1 MATAGTIPGIEDAH
15 EILKKHKI
23 VIAGIGE
30 TDQGKIPNKSSFQ
43 FLSEAS
49 KLAIEDA
56 GIKKED
62 VDGVVTAF
70 SLVEQTFM
78 HCTTFADY
86 FGMKPRYF
94 SSIAIGGA
102 TAVWMVAE
110 AAMAIASGQAEV
122 VLCVRGDNTLS
133 GISSSGMV
141 ALIREMCHAEF
152 EFPYGLTTPGGY
164 ALAAQRYLH
173 DYNGKQEHLAAVA
186 VTMRKHAGLKPN
198 AMNKEPLTIE
208 EVVNS
213 RVIAAPLRKYDC
225 SIISDGGAAFIVT
238 TEEKAKALGVKKPLA
253 YLWGMGEGYSHQ
265 YFTSVS
271 DLNQIYTAIGS
282 SGQRAFQTAG
292 VKPKDIDVAFLYD
305 CFTITV
311 LLELE
316 GLGFVPKGE
325 AGPFALEGR
334 LEIGKDLPLNTHG
347 GLLSQAHL
355 GAMHHVVEAT
365 AQLRGEAG
373 PRQVKDAEVALVH
386 GNGGIVSAHS
396 TIVLGK
402 ESLS

>member
-1 MATAGTIPGIEDAH
+1 MSKNLPGIQETR
-15 EILKKHKI
+15 ELLKKKKV
-23 VIAGIGE
+23 VIAGVGE
-30 TDQGKIPNKSSFQ
+30 TEQGKIPDKSSFH

-49 KLAIEDA
+49 RLAIEDA
-56 GIKKED
+56 GIKKDD
-62 VDGVVTAF
+62 VDGLVTAF
-70 SLVEQTFM
+70 SLVEHTFM

-86 FGMKPRYF
+86 FGMNPRFF
-94 SSIAIGGA
+94 SSVAVGGA

-110 AAMAIASGQAEV
+110 AAMAIASGQSEV

-133 GISSSGMV
+133 GISSSGML

-173 DYNGKQEHLAAVA
+173 DWGSRREHLAAVA
-186 VTMRKHAGLKPN
+186 VTMRKHAADKEN
-198 AMNKEPLTIE
+198 AMNKDPLSIE
-208 EVVNS
+208 DVLTS
-213 RVIAAPLRKYDC
+213 RVIAEPLTKYDC

-238 TEEKAKALGVKKPLA
+238 TEDKAKELGIENDLA
-253 YLWGMGEGYSHQ
+253 YLWGMGQGYSHQ
-265 YFTSVS
+265 YLTSLENL
-271 DLNQIYTAIGS
+271 DQIYDAVER
-282 SGQRAFQTAG
+282 SGQKAFNTAG
-292 VKPKDIDVAFLYD
+292 IEPRDVDIAFLYD

-325 AGPFALEGR
+325 GGAFALEGR
-334 LEIGKDLPLNTHG
+334 MEIGKDLPVNTHG

-365 AQLRGEAG
+365 LQLRGDAG
-373 PRQVKDAEVALVH
+373 CRQVEDPEVAVVH

-396 TIVLGK
+396 TVVLGNQPVN
-402 ESLS
+402 

>member
-1 MATAGTIPGIEDAH
+1 MVSSIPNIKDTREL
-15 EILKKHKI
+15 LKKNKI

-30 TDQGKIPNKSSFQ
+30 TEQGKIPNKSSFH

-49 KLAIEDA
+49 KLAIHDA
-56 GIKKED
+56 GIKKSD
-62 VDGVVTAF
+62 VDGLVTAF
-70 SLVEQTFM
+70 SLVEHTFM

-86 FGMKPRYF
+86 FGLNPKYF
-94 SSIAIGGA
+94 SSVAIGGA

-110 AAMAIASGQAEV
+110 AAMAIALGQAEI

-152 EFPYGLTTPGGY
+152 EYPYGLTTPGGY

-173 DYNGKQEHLAAVA
+173 EYGATPEHLAAVA
-186 VTMRKHAGLKPN
+186 VTMRKHAALKEN

-208 EVVNS
+208 DVLNS
-213 RVIAAPLRKYDC
+213 RIIAEPLHKYDC
-225 SIISDGGAAFIVT
+225 SIISDGGAAFIIT
-238 TEEKAKALGVKKPLA
+238 TEEKAKALGIKKPLA
-253 YLWGMGEGYSHQ
+253 YLWGMGQGYSHQ
-265 YFTSVS
+265 YLTTLQ
-271 DLNQIYTAIGS
+271 DLNQIYNAIER
-282 SGQRAFQTAG
+282 SGKKAFDTAG
-292 VKPKDIDVAFLYD
+292 VGPKDVNLAYLYD

-311 LLELE
+311 ALELE
-316 GLGFVPKGE
+316 GLGFVGKGD

-334 LEIGKDLPLNTHG
+334 MEIGKDLPVNTHG

-355 GAMHHVVEAT
+355 GAMHHVIEAT
-365 AQLRGEAG
+365 LQLRGEAG
-373 PRQVKDAEVALVH
+373 PRQVNNSEVALVH

-396 TIVLGK
+396 TVILGK
-402 ESLS
+402 EPLS

>member
-1 MATAGTIPGIEDAH
+1 MAGGSPNTKEAREV
-15 EILKKHKI
+15 LKKNKI
-23 VIAGIGE
+23 VIAGVGE
-30 TDQGKIPNKSSFQ
+30 TEQGKIPDKSSFH
-43 FLSEAS
+43 FLSQAS

-56 GIKKED
+56 GIKKSD
-62 VDGVVTAF
+62 VDGLVTAF
-70 SLVEQTFM
+70 SLVEHTFM

-86 FGMKPRYF
+86 FGLRPKFF
-94 SSIAIGGA
+94 SSVAVGGA
-102 TAVWMVAE
+102 TAVWMAAE

-173 DYNGKQEHLAAVA
+173 DFGTTREHLAAVA
-186 VTMRKHAGLKPN
+186 VTMRKHAANKEN
-198 AMNKEPLTIE
+198 AMNKEPLSIDD
-208 EVVNS
+208 VLNS
-213 RVIAAPLRKYDC
+213 RIIAEPLSKYDC

-238 TEEKAKALGVKKPLA
+238 TEAKAKELGIQNPLA
-253 YLWGMGEGYSHQ
+253 YLWGMGQGYSHQ
-265 YFTSVS
+265 YLTSLK
-271 DLNQIYTAIGS
+271 DLDQIYNAVNT
-282 SGQRAFQTAG
+282 SGQKAFQTAG
-292 VKPKDIDVAFLYD
+292 LGPKDVDVAFLYD

-325 AGPFALEGR
+325 GGAFALEGR
-334 LEIGKDLPLNTHG
+334 MEIGKDLPVNTHG

-355 GAMHHVVEAT
+355 GAMHHVIEAVL
-365 AQLRGEAG
+365 QLRNQAG
-373 PRQVKDAEVALVH
+373 PRQVKDADVALVH

-396 TIVLGK
+396 TILLGK
-402 ESLS
+402 EALS

>member
-1 MATAGTIPGIEDAH
+1 MSENLPGIQETR
-15 EILKKHKI
+15 ELLKKKKV
-23 VIAGIGE
+23 VIAGVGE
-30 TDQGKIPNKSSFQ
+30 TEQGKIPNKSSFH

-56 GIKKED
+56 GLKKDD
-62 VDGVVTAF
+62 VDGLVTAF
-70 SLVEQTFM
+70 SLVEHTFM

-86 FGMKPRYF
+86 FGMNPRFF
-94 SSIAIGGA
+94 SSVAVGGA

-133 GISSSGMV
+133 GISSSGML

-173 DYNGKQEHLAAVA
+173 DWGNRREHLAAVA
-186 VTMRKHAGLKPN
+186 VTMRKHAADKEN
-198 AMNKEPLTIE
+198 AMNKDPLSIE
-208 EVVNS
+208 DVLDS
-213 RVIAAPLRKYDC
+213 RVIAEPLTKYDC

-238 TEEKAKALGVKKPLA
+238 TENKAKELGITNDLA
-253 YLWGMGEGYSHQ
+253 YLWGMGQGYSHQ
-265 YFTSVS
+265 YLTSLENL
-271 DLNQIYTAIGS
+271 DQIYNAVER
-282 SGQRAFQTAG
+282 SGQKAFGTAG
-292 VKPKDIDVAFLYD
+292 IEPRDVDIAFLYD

-325 AGPFALEGR
+325 GGAFALEGR
-334 LEIGKDLPLNTHG
+334 MEIGKDLPVNTHG

-365 AQLRGEAG
+365 LQLRGDAG
-373 PRQVKDAEVALVH
+373 KRQVENPEVAVVH

-396 TIVLGK
+396 TVVLGNQP
-402 ESLS
+402 LN

>member
-1 MATAGTIPGIEDAH
+1 M
-15 EILKKHKI
+15 
-23 VIAGIGE
+23 GE
-30 TDQGKIPNKSSFQ
+30 TEQGKIPDKSSFH

-49 KLAIEDA
+49 RLAIEDA
-56 GIKKED
+56 GIKKDD
-62 VDGVVTAF
+62 VDGLVTAF
-70 SLVEQTFM
+70 SLVEHTFM

-86 FGMKPRYF
+86 FGMNPRFF
-94 SSIAIGGA
+94 SSVAVGGA

-110 AAMAIASGQAEV
+110 AAMAIASGQSEV

-133 GISSSGMV
+133 GISSSGML

-173 DYNGKQEHLAAVA
+173 DWGSRREHLAAVA
-186 VTMRKHAGLKPN
+186 VTMRKHAADKEN
-198 AMNKEPLTIE
+198 AMNKDPLSIE
-208 EVVNS
+208 DVLTS
-213 RVIAAPLRKYDC
+213 RVIAEPLTKYDC

-238 TEEKAKALGVKKPLA
+238 TEDKAKELGIENDLA
-253 YLWGMGEGYSHQ
+253 YLWGMGQGYSHQ
-265 YFTSVS
+265 YLTSLENL
-271 DLNQIYTAIGS
+271 DQIYDAVER
-282 SGQRAFQTAG
+282 SGQKAFNTAG
-292 VKPKDIDVAFLYD
+292 IEPRDVDIAFLYD

-325 AGPFALEGR
+325 GGAFALEGR
-334 LEIGKDLPLNTHG
+334 MEIGKDLPVNTHG

-365 AQLRGEAG
+365 LQLRGDAG
-373 PRQVKDAEVALVH
+373 CRQVEDPEVAVVH

-396 TIVLGK
+396 TVVLGNQPVN
-402 ESLS
+402 

>member
-1 MATAGTIPGIEDAH
+1 MASDIPGTKEAR
-15 EILKKHKI
+15 EVLKKHKI
-23 VIAGIGE
+23 VIAGVGE
-30 TDQGKIPNKSSFQ
+30 TEQGKIPDRSSFH
-43 FLSEAS
+43 FLSQAS

-56 GIKKED
+56 GIKKTD
-62 VDGVVTAF
+62 VDGLVTAF
-70 SLVEQTFM
+70 SLVEHTFM

-86 FGMKPRYF
+86 FGMKPKFF
-94 SSIAIGGA
+94 SSVAIGGA
-102 TAVWMVAE
+102 TAVWMAAE

-133 GISSSGMV
+133 GISSSGML
-141 ALIREMCHAEF
+141 ALIREMCHGEF

-173 DYNGKQEHLAAVA
+173 DYGATREQLAAVA
-186 VTMRKHAGLKPN
+186 VTMRKHAALKEN
-198 AMNKEPLTIE
+198 AMNKDPLTIE
-208 EVVNS
+208 EVINS
-213 RVIAAPLRKYDC
+213 RIIAEPLTKYDC

-238 TEEKAKALGVKKPLA
+238 TEAKAKELGIENGLA
-253 YLWGMGEGYSHQ
+253 YLLGMGQGYSHQ
-265 YFTSVS
+265 YMTTLENL
-271 DLNQIYTAIGS
+271 DQIYNAINR
-282 SGQRAFQTAG
+282 SGQKAFQTAG
-292 VKPKDIDVAFLYD
+292 LGVDDVDLAYLYD

-325 AGPFALEGR
+325 GGAFALEGR
-334 LEIGKDLPLNTHG
+334 MEIGKDLPVNTHG

-365 AQLRGEAG
+365 LQLRGDAG
-373 PRQVKDAEVALVH
+373 PRQVGDAEVAIVH

-396 TIVLGK
+396 TILLGK
-402 ESLS
+402 EPLS

>member
-1 MATAGTIPGIEDAH
+1 MATDIPGTQEAR
-15 EILKKHKI
+15 EVLKKNKI
-23 VIAGIGE
+23 VIAGVGE
-30 TDQGKIPNKSSFQ
+30 TEQGKIPDRSSFH
-43 FLSEAS
+43 FLSQAS

-56 GIKKED
+56 GIKKSD
-62 VDGVVTAF
+62 VDGLVTAF
-70 SLVEQTFM
+70 SLVEHTFM

-86 FGMKPRYF
+86 FGMKPKFF
-94 SSIAIGGA
+94 SSVAVGGA
-102 TAVWMVAE
+102 TAVWMAAE

-133 GISSSGMV
+133 GISSSGML
-141 ALIREMCHAEF
+141 ALIREMCHGEF

-173 DYNGKQEHLAAVA
+173 DFGATREHLAAVA
-186 VTMRKHAGLKPN
+186 VTMRKHAALKEN
-198 AMNKEPLTIE
+198 AMNKDPLTIE
-208 EVVNS
+208 DVISS
-213 RVIAAPLRKYDC
+213 RIIAEPLTKYDC

-238 TEEKAKALGVKKPLA
+238 TEDKAKELGIENNLA
-253 YLWGMGEGYSHQ
+253 YLLGMGQGYSHQ
-265 YFTSVS
+265 YMTSLENL
-271 DLNQIYTAIGS
+271 DQIYNAINR
-282 SGQRAFQTAG
+282 SGQKAFQTAG
-292 VKPKDIDVAFLYD
+292 LGVDDVDVAFLYD

-325 AGPFALEGR
+325 GGPFALEGR
-334 LEIGKDLPLNTHG
+334 MEIGKDLPVNTHG

-365 AQLRGEAG
+365 LQIRGDAG
-373 PRQVKDAEVALVH
+373 PRQVEDPNVALVH

-396 TIVLGK
+396 TILLGK
-402 ESLS
+402 EPLS

>member
-1 MATAGTIPGIEDAH
+1 MASNIPRVKEARK
-15 EILKKHKI
+15 ILKKNKI

-30 TDQGKIPNKSSFQ
+30 TEQGKIPDKSSFH
-43 FLSEAS
+43 FLSLAS

-56 GIKKED
+56 GIKKSD
-62 VDGVVTAF
+62 VDGLVTAF
-70 SLVEQTFM
+70 SLVEHTFM
-78 HCTTFADY
+78 HCTTFAAY
-86 FGMKPRYF
+86 FGMRPRFF
-94 SSIAIGGA
+94 SSVAVGGA

-173 DYNGKQEHLAAVA
+173 DFGATREHLAAVA
-186 VTMRKHAGLKPN
+186 VTMRKHAALKEN
-198 AMNKEPLTIE
+198 AMNKEPLTVE
-208 EVVNS
+208 EVINS
-213 RVIAAPLRKYDC
+213 RVIAEPLTKYDC

-238 TEEKAKALGVKKPLA
+238 TEAKAKELGIKNPLA
-253 YLWGMGEGYSHQ
+253 YLWGMGQGYSHQ
-265 YFTSVS
+265 YLTTLR
-271 DLNQIYTAIGS
+271 DLNQIYNAINS
-282 SGQRAFQTAG
+282 SGQKAFQTAG
-292 VKPKDIDVAFLYD
+292 IGPKDVDVAFLYD

-325 AGPFALEGR
+325 GGPFALEGR
-334 LEIGKDLPLNTHG
+334 MEIGKDLPVNTHG

-365 AQLRGEAG
+365 LQLRGTAAG

-396 TIVLGK
+396 TVILGK
-402 ESLS
+402 EPL

>member
-1 MATAGTIPGIEDAH
+1 MATSIPKVEEAR
-15 EILKKHKI
+15 EVLKKNKI
-23 VIAGIGE
+23 VIAGVGE
-30 TDQGKIPNKSSFQ
+30 TEQGKIPDKSSFH
-43 FLSEAS
+43 FLSLAS

-56 GIKKED
+56 GIKKSD
-62 VDGVVTAF
+62 VDGLVTAF
-70 SLVEQTFM
+70 SLVEHTFM

-86 FGMKPRYF
+86 FGMRPRFF
-94 SSIAIGGA
+94 SSVAVGGA

-164 ALAAQRYLH
+164 ALAAQRYMH
-173 DYNGKQEHLAAVA
+173 DFGATREHLAAVA
-186 VTMRKHAGLKPN
+186 VTMRKHAALKEN
-198 AMNKEPLTIE
+198 AMNKEPLTVE
-208 EVVNS
+208 DVVNS
-213 RVIAAPLRKYDC
+213 RVIAEPLTKYDC

-238 TEEKAKALGVKKPLA
+238 TEAKAKELGIKNPLA
-253 YLWGMGEGYSHQ
+253 YLWGMGQGYSHQ
-265 YFTSVS
+265 YLTTLRNL
-271 DLNQIYTAIGS
+271 DQIYNAINS

-292 VKPKDIDVAFLYD
+292 IGPKDVDVAFLYD

-325 AGPFALEGR
+325 GGPFALEGR
-334 LEIGKDLPLNTHG
+334 MEIGKDLPVNTHG

-355 GAMHHVVEAT
+355 GAMHHVIEAT
-365 AQLRGEAG
+365 LQLRGAAG
-373 PRQVKDAEVALVH
+373 PRQVKDAGVALVH

-396 TIVLGK
+396 TVVLGK
-402 ESLS
+402 EPLS

>member
-1 MATAGTIPGIEDAH
+1 MATSIPKVKEAR
-15 EILKKHKI
+15 EVLKKNKI
-23 VIAGIGE
+23 VIAGVGE
-30 TDQGKIPNKSSFQ
+30 TEQGKIPDKSSFH
-43 FLSEAS
+43 FLSLAS

-56 GIKKED
+56 GIKKSD
-62 VDGVVTAF
+62 VDGLVTAF
-70 SLVEQTFM
+70 SLVEHTFM

-86 FGMKPRYF
+86 FGMRPRFF
-94 SSIAIGGA
+94 SSVAVGGA

-173 DYNGKQEHLAAVA
+173 DFGATREHLAAVA
-186 VTMRKHAGLKPN
+186 VTMRKHAALKEN
-198 AMNKEPLTIE
+198 AMNKEPLTVE
-208 EVVNS
+208 DVVSS
-213 RVIAAPLRKYDC
+213 RVIAEPLTKYDC

-238 TEEKAKALGVKKPLA
+238 TEAKAKELGIKNPLA
-253 YLWGMGEGYSHQ
+253 YLWGMGQGYSHQ
-265 YFTSVS
+265 YLTTLR
-271 DLNQIYTAIGS
+271 DLNQIYNAIDS
-282 SGQRAFQTAG
+282 SGQKAFQTAG
-292 VKPKDIDVAFLYD
+292 IGPKDVDVAFLYD

-325 AGPFALEGR
+325 GGPFALEGR
-334 LEIGKDLPLNTHG
+334 MEIGKDLPVNTHG

-365 AQLRGEAG
+365 LQLRGAAG

-396 TIVLGK
+396 TVLLGK
-402 ESLS
+402 EPLS

>member
-1 MATAGTIPGIEDAH
+1 MAADIPGTKEAR
-15 EILKKHKI
+15 EVLKKNKI
-23 VIAGIGE
+23 VIAGVGE
-30 TDQGKIPNKSSFQ
+30 TEQGKIPDISSFH
-43 FLSEAS
+43 FLSLAS

-56 GIKKED
+56 GIKKSD
-62 VDGVVTAF
+62 VDGLVTAF
-70 SLVEQTFM
+70 SLVEHTFM

-86 FGMKPRYF
+86 FGLRPRFF
-94 SSIAIGGA
+94 SSVAVGGA

-110 AAMAIASGQAEV
+110 AAMAIASGQAET

-173 DYNGKQEHLAAVA
+173 DFSATREQLAAVA
-186 VTMRKHAGLKPN
+186 VTMRKHAALKEN

-208 EVVNS
+208 DVINS
-213 RVIAAPLRKYDC
+213 RVIAEPLTKYDC
-225 SIISDGGAAFIVT
+225 SIISDGGAAFIIT
-238 TEEKAKALGVKKPLA
+238 TEAKAKELGIKNPLA
-253 YLWGMGEGYSHQ
+253 YLWGMGQGYSHQ
-265 YFTSVS
+265 YLTTLR
-271 DLNQIYTAIGS
+271 DLNQIYNAINS

-292 VKPKDIDVAFLYD
+292 IGPKDIDVAFLYD

-325 AGPFALEGR
+325 GGPFALEGR
-334 LEIGKDLPLNTHG
+334 MEIGKDLPVNTHG

-355 GAMHHVVEAT
+355 GAMHHVVESVI
-365 AQLRGEAG
+365 QLRGAAAG

-396 TIVLGK
+396 TVVLGK
-402 ESLS
+402 EPL

>member
-1 MATAGTIPGIEDAH
+1 MSAELGMKEAREL
-15 EILKKHKI
+15 LKKHKI
-23 VIAGIGE
+23 VIAGVGE
-30 TDQGKIPNKSSFQ
+30 TEQGKIPDKSSFH

-56 GIKKED
+56 GIKKTD
-62 VDGVVTAF
+62 VDGLVTAF

-86 FGMKPRYF
+86 FGMNPKFF
-94 SSIAIGGA
+94 SSIAVGGS
-102 TAVWMVAE
+102 TAVWMAAE
-110 AAMAIASGQAEV
+110 AAMAIASGQADV

-173 DYNGKQEHLAAVA
+173 EYGNSREHLAAVA
-186 VTMRKHAGLKPN
+186 TTMRKHAADKEN
-198 AMNKEPLTIE
+198 AMNKDPLTIE
-208 EVVNS
+208 EVMGS
-213 RVIAAPLRKYDC
+213 RVIAEPLTKYDC
-225 SIISDGGAAFIVT
+225 SIISDGGCAFILT
-238 TEEKAKALGVKKPLA
+238 TEEKAKELGIDNNLA
-253 YLWGMGEGYSHQ
+253 YLWGMGQGYSHQ
-265 YFTSVS
+265 YLTTLH
-271 DLNQIYTAIGS
+271 DLGQIYSAVKT
-282 SGQRAFQTAG
+282 SGDKAFGTAG
-292 VKPKDIDVAFLYD
+292 ISAGDVDVAFLYD

-316 GLGFVPKGE
+316 GLGFVKPGE
-325 AGPFALEGR
+325 GGPFALEGR
-334 LEIGKDLPLNTHG
+334 MERGKDLPVNTHG

-365 AQLRGEAG
+365 LQLRGGAG
-373 PRQVKDAEVALVH
+373 KRQVDGAEVALVH

-396 TIVLGK
+396 TIVLGNQP
-402 ESLS
+402 LN

>member
-1 MATAGTIPGIEDAH
+1 MAGGSPNMKEAREV
-15 EILKKHKI
+15 LKKNKI
-23 VIAGIGE
+23 VIAGVGE
-30 TDQGKIPNKSSFQ
+30 TEQGKIPDKSSFH
-43 FLSEAS
+43 FLSQAS

-56 GIKKED
+56 GVKKSD
-62 VDGVVTAF
+62 VDGLVTAF
-70 SLVEQTFM
+70 SLVEHTFM

-86 FGMKPRYF
+86 FGLRPRFF
-94 SSIAIGGA
+94 SSVAVGGA

-173 DYNGKQEHLAAVA
+173 DFGTTREHLAAVA
-186 VTMRKHAGLKPN
+186 VTMRKHAANKEN
-198 AMNKEPLTIE
+198 AMNKEPLSIDD
-208 EVVNS
+208 VLNS
-213 RVIAAPLRKYDC
+213 RIIAEPLSKYDC

-238 TEEKAKALGVKKPLA
+238 TEAKAKELGIQNPLA
-253 YLWGMGEGYSHQ
+253 YLWGMGQGYSHQ
-265 YFTSVS
+265 YLTSLK
-271 DLNQIYTAIGS
+271 DLDQIYNAVNA
-282 SGQRAFQTAG
+282 SGQKAFQTAG
-292 VKPKDIDVAFLYD
+292 LTQKDVDVAFLYD

-325 AGPFALEGR
+325 GGAFALEGR
-334 LEIGKDLPLNTHG
+334 MEIGKDLPVNTHG

-355 GAMHHVVEAT
+355 GAMHHVIEAVL
-365 AQLRGEAG
+365 QLRKQAG
-373 PRQVKDAEVALVH
+373 PRQVKDADVALVH

-396 TIVLGK
+396 TILLGK
-402 ESLS
+402 EALS

>member
-1 MATAGTIPGIEDAH
+1 MSAELGMKEAREL
-15 EILKKHKI
+15 LKKHRI
-23 VIAGIGE
+23 VIAGVGE
-30 TDQGKIPNKSSFQ
+30 TEQGKIPDKSSFH

-56 GIKKED
+56 GIKKND
-62 VDGVVTAF
+62 VDGLVTAF

-86 FGMKPRYF
+86 FGMNPKFF
-94 SSIAIGGA
+94 SSIAVGGS
-102 TAVWMVAE
+102 TAVWMAAE
-110 AAMAIASGQAEV
+110 AAMAIASGQSEV

-173 DYNGKQEHLAAVA
+173 EYGNSREHLAAVA
-186 VTMRKHAGLKPN
+186 TTMRKHAADKEN
-198 AMNKEPLTIE
+198 AMNKEPLSIE
-208 EVVNS
+208 DVLGS
-213 RVIAAPLRKYDC
+213 RVIAEPLTKYDC
-225 SIISDGGAAFIVT
+225 SIISDGGCAFIVT
-238 TEEKAKALGVKKPLA
+238 TEEKAKELGIENKLA
-253 YLWGMGEGYSHQ
+253 YMWGMGQGYSHQ
-265 YFTSVS
+265 YLTTLN
-271 DLNQIYTAIGS
+271 DLGQIYNAVET
-282 SGQRAFQTAG
+282 SGKKAFGTAG
-292 VKPKDIDVAFLYD
+292 IEADDVDVAFLYD

-316 GLGFVPKGE
+316 GLGFVKPGE
-325 AGPFALEGR
+325 GGPFALEGR
-334 LEIGKDLPLNTHG
+334 MEKGKDLPVNTHG

-365 AQLRGEAG
+365 LQLRGAAG
-373 PRQVKDAEVALVH
+373 KRQIDGAEVALVH

-396 TIVLGK
+396 TIVLGNQP
-402 ESLS
+402 LN

>member
-1 MATAGTIPGIEDAH
+1 MATSIPRMKEAR
-15 EILKKHKI
+15 EILKKNKI

-30 TDQGKIPNKSSFQ
+30 TEQGKIPDKSSFH
-43 FLSEAS
+43 FLSLAS

-56 GIKKED
+56 GIKKSD
-62 VDGVVTAF
+62 VDGLVTAF
-70 SLVEQTFM
+70 SLVEHTFM

-86 FGMKPRYF
+86 FGMRPRFF
-94 SSIAIGGA
+94 SSVAVGGA
-102 TAVWMVAE
+102 TAVWMAAE

-164 ALAAQRYLH
+164 ALAARRYLH
-173 DYNGKQEHLAAVA
+173 DFGATREHLAAVA
-186 VTMRKHAGLKPN
+186 VTMRKHAALKEN

-208 EVVNS
+208 EVMSS
-213 RVIAAPLRKYDC
+213 RVIADPLTKYDC

-238 TEEKAKALGVKKPLA
+238 TEAKAKELGIKNPLA
-253 YLWGMGEGYSHQ
+253 YLWGMGQGYSHQ
-265 YFTSVS
+265 YLTSLR
-271 DLNQIYTAIGS
+271 DLDQIYNAINN
-282 SGQRAFQTAG
+282 SGQKAFQTAG
-292 VKPKDIDVAFLYD
+292 IGPKDVDVAFLYD

-325 AGPFALEGR
+325 GGPFALEGR
-334 LEIGKDLPLNTHG
+334 MEIGKDLPVNTHG

-365 AQLRGEAG
+365 LQLRGAAG
-373 PRQVKDAEVALVH
+373 PRQVKDAKVALVH

-402 ESLS
+402 EPLS

>member
-1 MATAGTIPGIEDAH
+1 MSENLPGIQETR
-15 EILKKHKI
+15 ELLKKKKV
-23 VIAGIGE
+23 VIAGVGE
-30 TDQGKIPNKSSFQ
+30 TEQGKIPNKSSFH

-56 GIKKED
+56 GLKKDD
-62 VDGVVTAF
+62 VDGLVTAF
-70 SLVEQTFM
+70 SLVEHTFM

-86 FGMKPRYF
+86 FGMNPRFF
-94 SSIAIGGA
+94 SSVAVGGA

-110 AAMAIASGQAEV
+110 AAMAITSGQAEV

-133 GISSSGMV
+133 GISSSGML

-173 DYNGKQEHLAAVA
+173 DWGSRREHLAAVA
-186 VTMRKHAGLKPN
+186 VTMRKHAADKEN
-198 AMNKEPLTIE
+198 AMNKDPLSIE
-208 EVVNS
+208 DVLGS
-213 RVIAAPLRKYDC
+213 RVIAEPLTKYDC
-225 SIISDGGAAFIVT
+225 SVISDGGAAFIVT
-238 TEEKAKALGVKKPLA
+238 TENKAKELGITNDLA
-253 YLWGMGEGYSHQ
+253 YLWGMGQGYSHQ
-265 YFTSVS
+265 YLTTLENL
-271 DLNQIYTAIGS
+271 DQIYNAVER
-282 SGQRAFQTAG
+282 SGQKAFGTAG
-292 VKPKDIDVAFLYD
+292 IEPRDVDIAFLYD

-325 AGPFALEGR
+325 GGAFALEGR
-334 LEIGKDLPLNTHG
+334 MEIGKDLPVNTHG

-365 AQLRGEAG
+365 LQLRGDAG
-373 PRQVKDAEVALVH
+373 KRQVENPEVAVVH

-396 TIVLGK
+396 TVVLGNQP
-402 ESLS
+402 LN

>member
-1 MATAGTIPGIEDAH
+1 MSKNLPGIQETR
-15 EILKKHKI
+15 ELLKKKKV
-23 VIAGIGE
+23 VIAGVGE
-30 TDQGKIPNKSSFQ
+30 TEQGKIPDKSSFH

-49 KLAIEDA
+49 RLAIEDA
-56 GIKKED
+56 GIKKDD
-62 VDGVVTAF
+62 VDGLVTAF
-70 SLVEQTFM
+70 SLVEHTFM

-86 FGMKPRYF
+86 FGMNPRFF
-94 SSIAIGGA
+94 SSVAVGGA

-133 GISSSGMV
+133 GISSSGML

-173 DYNGKQEHLAAVA
+173 DWNSRREHLAAVA
-186 VTMRKHAGLKPN
+186 VTMRKHAADKEN
-198 AMNKEPLTIE
+198 AMNKDPLSIE
-208 EVVNS
+208 DVLNS
-213 RVIAAPLRKYDC
+213 RVIAEPLTKYDC

-238 TEEKAKALGVKKPLA
+238 TEDKAKELGIENDLA
-253 YLWGMGEGYSHQ
+253 YLWGMGQGYSHQ
-265 YFTSVS
+265 YLTSLES
-271 DLNQIYTAIGS
+271 LDQIYDAVER
-282 SGQRAFQTAG
+282 SGQKAFNTAG
-292 VKPKDIDVAFLYD
+292 IEPRDVDIAFLYD

-325 AGPFALEGR
+325 GGAFALEGR
-334 LEIGKDLPLNTHG
+334 MEIGKDLPVNTHG

-365 AQLRGEAG
+365 LQLRGDAG
-373 PRQVKDAEVALVH
+373 SRQVEDPEVAVVH

-396 TIVLGK
+396 TVVLGNQPVN
-402 ESLS
+402 

>member
-1 MATAGTIPGIEDAH
+1 MTENSASMEQTREL
-15 EILKKHKI
+15 LKSRKI
-23 VIAGIGE
+23 VIAGVGE
-30 TDQGKIPNKSSFQ
+30 TEQGKIPDKSSFH

-56 GIKKED
+56 GIQKSD
-62 VDGVVTAF
+62 VDGLVTAF
-70 SLVEQTFM
+70 SLVEHTFM

-86 FGMKPRYF
+86 FGMNPRFF
-94 SSIAIGGA
+94 SSVAVGGA

-133 GISSSGMV
+133 GISSSGML

-152 EFPYGLTTPGGY
+152 EYPYGLTTPGGY
-164 ALAAQRYLH
+164 ALAANRYLH
-173 DYNGKQEHLAAVA
+173 EWNNRPEHLAAVA
-186 VTMRKHAGLKPN
+186 VTMRKHAAEKEN
-198 AMNKEPLTIE
+198 AMNKDPLSIE
-208 EVVNS
+208 DVLES
-213 RVIAAPLRKYDC
+213 RVIAEPLHKYDC

-238 TEEKAKALGVKKPLA
+238 TEEKAKSLGIENGLA
-253 YLWGMGEGYSHQ
+253 YLWGMGQGYSHQ
-265 YFTSVS
+265 YMTTLE
-271 DLNQIYTAIGS
+271 DLDQIYNAVQR
-282 SGQRAFQTAG
+282 SGEKAFATAG
-292 VKPKDIDVAFLYD
+292 IKCSDVDIAFLYD

-325 AGPFALEGR
+325 GGAFALEGR
-334 LEIGKDLPLNTHG
+334 MEIGKDLPVNTHG

-365 AQLRGEAG
+365 LQLRGDAG
-373 PRQVKDAEVALVH
+373 SRQVENPEVAVVH

-396 TIVLGK
+396 TVVLGNQPIM
-402 ESLS
+402 

>member
-1 MATAGTIPGIEDAH
+1 MAISIPRVKEAR
-15 EILKKHKI
+15 EVLKKNKI
-23 VIAGIGE
+23 VIAGVGE
-30 TDQGKIPNKSSFQ
+30 TEQGKIPDKSSFH
-43 FLSEAS
+43 FLSLAS

-56 GIKKED
+56 GIKKSD
-62 VDGVVTAF
+62 VDGLVTAF
-70 SLVEQTFM
+70 SLVEHTFM

-86 FGMKPRYF
+86 FGMRPRFF
-94 SSIAIGGA
+94 SSVAVGGA
-102 TAVWMVAE
+102 TAVWMAAE

-164 ALAAQRYLH
+164 ALAARRYLH
-173 DYNGKQEHLAAVA
+173 DFGATREHLAAVA
-186 VTMRKHAGLKPN
+186 VTMRKHAALKEN
-198 AMNKEPLTIE
+198 AMNKEPLTVE
-208 EVVNS
+208 EVMSS
-213 RVIAAPLRKYDC
+213 RVIADPLTKYDC

-238 TEEKAKALGVKKPLA
+238 TEAKAKQLGIKNPLA
-253 YLWGMGEGYSHQ
+253 YLWGMGQGYSHQ
-265 YFTSVS
+265 YLTTLR
-271 DLNQIYTAIGS
+271 DLDQIYNAINN

-292 VKPKDIDVAFLYD
+292 IGPKDVDVAFLYD

-325 AGPFALEGR
+325 GGPFALEGR
-334 LEIGKDLPLNTHG
+334 MEIGKDLPVNTHG

-365 AQLRGEAG
+365 LQLRGAAG

-402 ESLS
+402 EPLS

>member
-1 MATAGTIPGIEDAH
+1 MATSIPRVKEAR
-15 EILKKHKI
+15 EVLKKNKI
-23 VIAGIGE
+23 VIAGVGE
-30 TDQGKIPNKSSFQ
+30 TEQGKIPDKSSFH
-43 FLSEAS
+43 FLSLAS

-56 GIKKED
+56 GIKKSD
-62 VDGVVTAF
+62 VDGLVTAF
-70 SLVEQTFM
+70 SLVEHTFM

-86 FGMKPRYF
+86 FGLRPRFF
-94 SSIAIGGA
+94 SSVAVGGA
-102 TAVWMVAE
+102 TAVWMAAE

-164 ALAAQRYLH
+164 ALAARRYLH
-173 DYNGKQEHLAAVA
+173 DFGATREHLAAVA
-186 VTMRKHAGLKPN
+186 VTMRKHAALKEN

-208 EVVNS
+208 EVMSS
-213 RVIAAPLRKYDC
+213 RVIADPLTKYDC

-238 TEEKAKALGVKKPLA
+238 TEAKAKELGIKNPLA
-253 YLWGMGEGYSHQ
+253 YLWGMGQGYSHQ
-265 YFTSVS
+265 YLTSLR
-271 DLNQIYTAIGS
+271 DLDQIYNAINN

-292 VKPKDIDVAFLYD
+292 IGPKDVDVAFLYD

-325 AGPFALEGR
+325 GGPFALEGR
-334 LEIGKDLPLNTHG
+334 MEIGKDLPVNTHG

-365 AQLRGEAG
+365 LQLRGAAG
-373 PRQVKDAEVALVH
+373 PRQVKDAKVALVH

-402 ESLS
+402 EPLS

>member
-1 MATAGTIPGIEDAH
+1 MSAELGMKEAREL
-15 EILKKHKI
+15 LKKHKI
-23 VIAGIGE
+23 VIAGVGE
-30 TDQGKIPNKSSFQ
+30 TEQGKIPDKSSFH

-56 GIKKED
+56 GIKKND
-62 VDGVVTAF
+62 VDGLVTAF

-86 FGMKPRYF
+86 FGMKPKFF
-94 SSIAIGGA
+94 SSIAVGGS
-102 TAVWMVAE
+102 TAVWMAAE
-110 AAMAIASGQAEV
+110 AAMAVASGQADV

-173 DYNGKQEHLAAVA
+173 EYGNNREHLAAVA
-186 VTMRKHAGLKPN
+186 TTMRKHAADKEN
-198 AMNKEPLTIE
+198 AMNKEPLSIE
-208 EVVNS
+208 DVLES
-213 RVIAAPLRKYDC
+213 RVIAEPLTKYDC
-225 SIISDGGAAFIVT
+225 SIISDGGCAFIVT
-238 TEEKAKALGVKKPLA
+238 TEDKAKELGIENKLA
-253 YLWGMGEGYSHQ
+253 YMWGMGQGYSHQ
-265 YFTSVS
+265 YLTTLH
-271 DLNQIYTAIGS
+271 DLKQIYDAVET
-282 SGQRAFQTAG
+282 SGKKAFGTAG
-292 VKPKDIDVAFLYD
+292 VGTDDVDVAFLYD

-316 GLGFVPKGE
+316 GLGFVKPGE
-325 AGPFALEGR
+325 GGPFALEGR
-334 LEIGKDLPLNTHG
+334 MEKGKDLPVNTHG

-365 AQLRGEAG
+365 LQLRGKAG
-373 PRQVKDAEVALVH
+373 KRQIDGAEVALVH

-396 TIVLGK
+396 TILLGNQP
-402 ESLS
+402 LN

>member
-1 MATAGTIPGIEDAH
+1 MAASIPKVKQAREV
-15 EILKKHKI
+15 LKKNKI
-23 VIAGIGE
+23 VIAGVGE
-30 TDQGKIPNKSSFQ
+30 TEQGKIPDKSSFH
-43 FLSEAS
+43 FLSLAS

-56 GIKKED
+56 GIKKSD
-62 VDGVVTAF
+62 VDGLVTAF
-70 SLVEQTFM
+70 SLVEHTFM

-86 FGMKPRYF
+86 FGLRPRFF
-94 SSIAIGGA
+94 SSVAVGGA

-173 DYNGKQEHLAAVA
+173 DFKATREHLAAVA
-186 VTMRKHAGLKPN
+186 VTMRKHAALKEN
-198 AMNKEPLTIE
+198 AMNKEPLTVE
-208 EVVNS
+208 EVMSS
-213 RVIAAPLRKYDC
+213 RVIADPLTKYDC

-238 TEEKAKALGVKKPLA
+238 TEAKAKELGIKNPLA
-253 YLWGMGEGYSHQ
+253 YLWGMGQGYSHQ
-265 YFTSVS
+265 YLTTLR
-271 DLNQIYTAIGS
+271 DLNQIYNAIES

-292 VKPKDIDVAFLYD
+292 IGPKDVDVAFLYD

-325 AGPFALEGR
+325 GGPFALEGR
-334 LEIGKDLPLNTHG
+334 MEIGKDLPVNTHG

-365 AQLRGEAG
+365 LQLRGAAG
-373 PRQVKDAEVALVH
+373 PRQVKDAGVALVH

-396 TIVLGK
+396 TVVLGK
-402 ESLS
+402 EPLS

>member
-1 MATAGTIPGIEDAH
+1 MASNNPRIEEAR
-15 EILKKHKI
+15 EILKKNKI
-23 VIAGIGE
+23 VIAGVGE
-30 TDQGKIPNKSSFQ
+30 TEQGKIPDKSSFH
-43 FLSEAS
+43 FLSQAS
-49 KLAIEDA
+49 KIAIEDA
-56 GIKKED
+56 GIKKSD
-62 VDGVVTAF
+62 VDGLVTAF
-70 SLVEQTFM
+70 SLVEHTFM

-86 FGMKPRYF
+86 FGMRPRFF
-94 SSIAIGGA
+94 SSVAVGGA

-110 AAMAIASGQAEV
+110 AAMAIATGQAEV

-173 DYNGKQEHLAAVA
+173 DFGATREHLAAVA
-186 VTMRKHAGLKPN
+186 VTMRKHAALKEN
-198 AMNKEPLTIE
+198 AMNKDPLTVEDVINSRIIAEPLT
-208 EVVNS
+208 
-213 RVIAAPLRKYDC
+213 KYDC
-225 SIISDGGAAFIVT
+225 SIISDGGAAFIIT
-238 TEEKAKALGVKKPLA
+238 TEDKAKELGIENKLA
-253 YLWGMGEGYSHQ
+253 YLWGMGQGYSHQ
-265 YFTSVS
+265 YLTTLH
-271 DLNQIYTAIGS
+271 DLDQIYNAINT
-282 SGQRAFQTAG
+282 SGQKAFQTAG
-292 VKPKDIDVAFLYD
+292 IGPSDVDMAFLYD

-325 AGPFALEGR
+325 GGPFALEGR
-334 LEIGKDLPLNTHG
+334 MEIGKDLPVNTHG

-365 AQLRGEAG
+365 LQLRGDAAG
-373 PRQVKDAEVALVH
+373 DRQVKDAEVALVH

-396 TIVLGK
+396 TVVLGK
-402 ESLS
+402 EPLS

>member
-1 MATAGTIPGIEDAH
+1 MATSIPRVKEAR
-15 EILKKHKI
+15 EVLKKNKI
-23 VIAGIGE
+23 VIAGVGE
-30 TDQGKIPNKSSFQ
+30 TEQGKIPDKSSFH
-43 FLSEAS
+43 FLSLAS

-56 GIKKED
+56 GIKKSD
-62 VDGVVTAF
+62 VDGLVTAF
-70 SLVEQTFM
+70 SLVEHTFM

-86 FGMKPRYF
+86 FGLRPKFF
-94 SSIAIGGA
+94 SSVAIGGA
-102 TAVWMVAE
+102 TAVWMAAE

-164 ALAAQRYLH
+164 ALAARRYLH
-173 DYNGKQEHLAAVA
+173 DFGATREHLAAVA
-186 VTMRKHAGLKPN
+186 VTMRKHAALKEN

-208 EVVNS
+208 EVMSS
-213 RVIAAPLRKYDC
+213 RVIADPLTKYDC

-238 TEEKAKALGVKKPLA
+238 TEAKAKQLGIKNPLA
-253 YLWGMGEGYSHQ
+253 YLWGMGQGYSHQ
-265 YFTSVS
+265 YLTSLR
-271 DLNQIYTAIGS
+271 DLDQIYNAINN
-282 SGQRAFQTAG
+282 SGQKAFQTAG
-292 VKPKDIDVAFLYD
+292 IGPKDVDVAFLYD

-325 AGPFALEGR
+325 GGPFALEGR
-334 LEIGKDLPLNTHG
+334 MEIGKDLPVNTHG

-365 AQLRGEAG
+365 LQLRGAAG

-402 ESLS
+402 EPLS